1 MLYTCAAFIDKPM
14 LIKFKSYAVQR
25 LLWNLEVCDMIA
37 GVVTFT
43 TKCRLVS
50 SAGTINGT
58 LSVTKNELYF
68 EMDDDD
74 EENKKMP
81 QSVSLTS
88 TCQSPTLSPAL

>member
-1 MLYTCAAFIDKPM
+1 MFSKVKRQALQ
-14 LIKFKSYAVQR
+14 LS
-25 LLWNLEVCDMIA
+25 LWDLEVCDVIA

-88 TCQSPTLSPAL
+88 TCQSPTLSPSL